1 MNRIDRC
8 QWRVEEW
15 LQVVLVATG
24 GYRLNNL
31 VKIQIPEV
39 FRRTLAHCTRSIRIA
54 TKQDASERRSSVRFI
69 G

>member
-15 LQVVLVATG
+15 LQFVLVAAD

-31 VKIQIPEV
+31 IKVQIPEV
-39 FRRTLAHCTRSIRIA
+39 FRRALVYCTRSIPIA
-54 TKQDASERRSSVRFI
+54 TKQDAPECRSSVRFI